1 MEYLT
6 AQETAEKW
14 NLSPRMVQQF
24 CTAGRI
30 PGARKF
36 GKSWAIPAD
45 AEKPRDPRLAPKQE
59 GASRFSAKPRQSD
72 VPDEHPFPA
81 G

>member
-6 AQETAEKW
+6 AQETAGKW
-14 NLSPRMVQQF
+14 ILSSRMVQQF

-36 GKSWAIPAD
+36 GKSWAIPVD
-45 AEKPRDPRLAPKQE
+45 AEKPRDSRLVPKQE
-59 GASRFSAKPRQSD
+59 GASAATLLNHISI
-72 VPDEHPFPA
+72 
-81 G
+81 